1 MNEEKKK
8 PAPAD
13 GTTKKFIRKVR
24 QKARRRFSAEDKIRI
39 VIEGIRGEMP
49 VTEICRRE
57 GIHANVYYKWLKDFM
72 EAGKAR
78 LAGDT
83 ARSATKDEVR
93 TLKLENRHLKE
104 TMGEL
109 YAEMQGLKKTMSW
122 GFAFEEDVI
131 S

>member
-1 MNEEKKK
+1 
-8 PAPAD
+8 
-13 GTTKKFIRKVR
+13 
-24 QKARRRFSAEDKIRI
+24 
-39 VIEGIRGEMP
+39 
-49 VTEICRRE
+49 
-57 GIHANVYYKWLKDFM
+57 M

-83 ARSATKDEVR
+83 ARSATKDEVK

-109 YAEMQGLKKTMSW
+109 YAGMQGLKKTMSW
-122 GFAFEEDVI
+122 GFSFEEDVT

>member
-1 MNEEKKK
+1 MSKRRWGK
-8 PAPAD
+8 A
-13 GTTKKFIRKVR
+13 GSLWSLGRTT
-24 QKARRRFSAEDKIRI
+24 AELAAGRRRWQALMTQATA
-39 VIEGIRGEMP
+39 G
-49 VTEICRRE
+49 
-57 GIHANVYYKWLKDFM
+57 M